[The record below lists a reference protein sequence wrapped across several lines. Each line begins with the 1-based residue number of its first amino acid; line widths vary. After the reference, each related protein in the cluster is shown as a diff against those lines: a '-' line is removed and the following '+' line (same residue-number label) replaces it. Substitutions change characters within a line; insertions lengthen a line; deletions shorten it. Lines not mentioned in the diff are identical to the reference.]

1 MSQQVRI
8 HVDQK
13 VHHAQTPTTGA
24 DLYELLEIPDGHVLI
39 LEVTGDAEDQRIR
52 IDAAHIDLV
61 EDAHFHT
68 APAPEHFYLIR
79 VNTDPFIVEHE
90 KVTFTK
96 VVSLAFPTPPGGTDP
111 KFTVTFEHAHS
122 KPHHGELMEGQSV
135 EVKKHGT
142 LFDVAH
148 TNRS

>member
-13 VHHAQTPTTGA
+13 THHSPTPTTGA
-24 DLYELLEIPDGHVLI
+24 DLYELLEIPDTHVLYR
-39 LEVTGDAEDQRIR
+39 EVTGDAEDQLIR
-52 IDAAHIDLV
+52 IDAAHVDLV
-61 EDAHFHT
+61 EDAHFHS
-68 APAPEHFYLIR
+68 AQAPEHFYLIR

-90 KVTFTK
+90 KVTFAE
-96 VVSLAFPTPPGGTDP
+96 VVHLAFPTPPGGLDP
-111 KFTVTFEHAHS
+111 KFTVTYEHAQS

-142 LFDVAH
+142 LFDAAH